1 MEGAAEGSRENN
13 EKFDMKLCLECN
25 IHFLEDFDSCP
36 NDGGQLVHVE
46 NDPLLGKL
54 VGEKYRILNQVGKG
68 SMAIVYKAIQE
79 STGRKMAVK
88 MLHQHL
94 GSKLESVKRFHREA
108 KAVSSLNHKNIIRL
122 YDFGLM
128 PDGQPYIVTE
138 FLAGTSLAELLRL
151 RGILTVK
158 EALPFM
164 EQVCAGVGEA
174 HRCRVIHRDLKPD
187 NIVMQSIDLSAPVD
201 DPDLIKPNSVRV
213 VDFGVSKMWSEAGSS
228 SASLT
233 MEGKVCG
240 SPAYMSPE
248 QCKGLETD
256 YRSDIYSLGIVFFE
270 VLTGQR
276 PFFANDLM
284 ALMLMHV
291 NKEPP
296 SIGEVMPE
304 ITFPPALSGVIGKA
318 LSKNP
323 DDRQRS
329 ADELWREIEAAC
341 KGKKVV
347 IEPPKEE
354 TLEWKTFTGA
364 GNVITAAPMSQQR
377 QSESTAGM
385 VMADWTKTTMQF
397 DALGSKKKK
406 FTFTMNQVKNVF
418 YLCLVVFTVQFLL
431 NIYSSHNDTKVAKNL
446 LAKHNYEGCIQVLET
461 IEKKGSLT
469 KDAQNDLDTAYLK
482 QSGVLAK
489 KHDYEKAIDLLEK
502 ISPTYKL
509 NKQVQRD
516 KRRYEALNR

>member
-1 MEGAAEGSRENN
+1 
-13 EKFDMKLCLECN
+13 
-25 IHFLEDFDSCP
+25 
-36 NDGGQLVHVE
+36 
-46 NDPLLGKL
+46 
-54 VGEKYRILNQVGKG
+54 
-68 SMAIVYKAIQE
+68 
-79 STGRKMAVK
+79 
-88 MLHQHL
+88 
-94 GSKLESVKRFHREA
+94 
-108 KAVSSLNHKNIIRL
+108 
-122 YDFGLM
+122 
-128 PDGQPYIVTE
+128 
-138 FLAGTSLAELLRL
+138 
-151 RGILTVK
+151 
-158 EALPFM
+158 
-164 EQVCAGVGEA
+164 
-174 HRCRVIHRDLKPD
+174 
-187 NIVMQSIDLSAPVD
+187 
-201 DPDLIKPNSVRV
+201 
-213 VDFGVSKMWSEAGSS
+213 MWSEAGSS

-347 IEPPKEE
+347 VEPPKEE
-354 TLEWKTFTGA
+354 TLEWKTFTGT

-397 DALGSKKKK
+397 DALGSKKRK
-406 FTFTMNQVKNVF
+406 FNFTLNQAKNVF
-418 YLCLVVFTVQFLL
+418 YLCLVIFSVQFLL
-431 NIYSSHNDTKVAKNL
+431 NTYSSHNDTKVAKNL
-446 LAKHNYEGCIQVLET
+446 LSKHNYEGCIQVLEG
-461 IEKKGSLT
+461 IAKNGSLS
-469 KDAQNDLDTAYLK
+469 KDAQNDLDTAYQKL
-482 QSGVLAK
+482 SGVYAK
-489 KHDYEKAIDLLEK
+489 KHEYDKAIDLLEK
-502 ISPTYKL
+502 VSPSYKM

-516 KRRYEALNR
+516 KRRYEALNK